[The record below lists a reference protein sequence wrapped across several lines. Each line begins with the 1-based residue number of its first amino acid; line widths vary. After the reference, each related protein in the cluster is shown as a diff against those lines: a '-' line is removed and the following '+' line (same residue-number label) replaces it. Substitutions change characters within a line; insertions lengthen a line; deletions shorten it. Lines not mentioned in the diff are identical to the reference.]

1 MINIEENKLESIP
14 VFLTDFVMSLILFI
28 NIFIVL
34 NVIIKEAFSNVS
46 GLVPFTSILIT
57 QMYISLIATVLF
69 TYHNYNKGYYTYKHV
84 FQNDCG
90 NFPLYTMSIVSYI
103 YVFFIRNVMCN
114 EDKQMYALY
123 DSHLLVSLVNL
134 VLAAICPFFFS

>member
-46 GLVPFTSILIT
+46 GLVPFISILIT